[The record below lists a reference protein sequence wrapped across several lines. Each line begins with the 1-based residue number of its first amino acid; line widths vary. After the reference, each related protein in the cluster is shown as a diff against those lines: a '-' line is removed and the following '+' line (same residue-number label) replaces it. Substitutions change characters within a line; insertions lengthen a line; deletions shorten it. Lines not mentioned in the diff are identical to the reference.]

1 MNEVNDKDVVD
12 FFTEELSK
20 KEKKEQKK
28 KKKDKKKQ
36 AKKEK
41 ELEKIE
47 DLEFAKKLEEKN
59 KEEIIPTEITR
70 EKINVEKNII
80 VKKHPFLNF
89 LLGLFIIV
97 LFLTS
102 CDYLIFNI
110 LKQTEL
116 KLIIT
121 SSLLCFLAITYILS
135 IIIKKEGLKKFFQI
149 LATISIAAYMLYQL
163 YII

>member
-12 FFTEELSK
+12 FFTEELTK

-28 KKKDKKKQ
+28 IIKNKK
-36 AKKEK
+36 AKAKRERK
-41 ELEKIE
+41 LEKLE
-47 DLEFAKKLEEKN
+47 DIEFAKKLEEKN
-59 KEEIIPTEITR
+59 KNDFVPNEITR
-70 EKINVEKNII
+70 EKINEEKNVEI
-80 VKKHPFLNF
+80 KKHHFLNF

-102 CDYLIFNI
+102 CDYLIFSI
-110 LKQTEL
+110 LKEKDI

-121 SSLLCFLAITYILS
+121 SSLLCFMAITYILS
-135 IIIKKEGLKKFFQI
+135 IIIKKEGPKKFFQI
-149 LATISIAAYMLYQL
+149 LATISITLYMLYQL